1 MSSFQ
6 IKILAIFL
14 MIVDHIGL
22 FFFPNLIIFRVIGRL
37 SFPLFAFLIANGA
50 IYTKNI
56 NSYLKRLFIFAL
68 ISQIPFY
75 FANNAIG
82 QEWYLNVL
90 FTLFLGL
97 FAIKIIKETKDKR
110 IWLLAVLLMCFFA
123 IVFKTDYQAEG
134 VLSIVLFYLFFNNL
148 RFMALSQILLLFL
161 SPTIVLIF
169 NSYSSPKSIPI
180 LPVYFSALG
189 LFSLIFISFYN
200 KKEGKKAKYLFY
212 VFYPLQ
218 YVVFLMLKFFF

>member
-6 IKILAIFL
+6 IKVLAIVL
-14 MIVDHIGL
+14 MVVDHIGL
-22 FFFPNLIIFRVIGRL
+22 FFFPNLIILRIIGRL

-56 NSYLKRLFIFAL
+56 NAYLRRLFIFAC

-75 FANNAIG
+75 FANNTIG
-82 QEWYLNVL
+82 LFGYVNVL

-110 IWLLAVLLMCFFA
+110 IWFLAVLFSCFFA
-123 IVFKTDYQAEG
+123 IIFKTDYQAQG

-148 RFMALSQILLLFL
+148 RFMVLSQILLSFIC
-161 SPTIVLIF
+161 STIVLIF
-169 NSYSSPKSIPI
+169 NSYSSLQPIPL
-180 LPVYFSALG
+180 LPFYFNALG

-212 VFYPLQ
+212 IFYPVQ
-218 YVVFLMLKFFF
+218 YVIIFLLKILF

>member
-6 IKILAIFL
+6 IKVLAIIL
-14 MIVDHIGL
+14 MVIDHIGL
-22 FFFPNLIIFRVIGRL
+22 FFFPNLIILRVIGRF

-56 NSYLKRLFIFAL
+56 NSYLKRLFIFAI

-82 QEWYLNVL
+82 LQWYLNIL

-110 IWLLAVLLMCFFA
+110 IRFLAVLFSCFFA
-123 IVFKTDYQAEG
+123 IIFKTDYQAEG
-134 VLSIVLFYLFFNNL
+134 VLSIILFYLFFNNL
-148 RFMALSQILLLFL
+148 RFMALSQVLLFFL

-169 NSYSSPKSIPI
+169 NSYSSLKPIPI
-180 LPVYFSALG
+180 LPVYFNVLG

-218 YVVFLMLKFFF
+218 YVVLFLLKFFF